1 MVSGRAVRTETATPQ
16 LTCVVTPQGEGGKEK
31 ETETEA
37 DTVGP
42 AAPVASTRPDLCG
55 LQHGGRGGGGAEAG
69 AGRGGA

>member
-37 DTVGP
+37 DTVSP

-55 LQHGGRGGGGAEAG
+55 LQHGGGAGAERRR
-69 AGRGGA
+69 GRGGA